1 MNKLI
6 KKIAGVALGLT
17 MAIGVGIAIGE
28 SKAVVATSA
37 AEEVYKHMVFNSTN
51 NSKNVSSY
59 SNSWTNTTDG
69 FTWNLTNWNNN
80 NNGWDYIKAGN
91 KKTAYVATIVNANA
105 VDKIITKVDIVVN
118 AVTTNNINSIK
129 LFYGSDSNPTTN
141 ETTITVGTGTKSVT
155 IPTEKRAANL
165 YYKLAVDCKAASN
178 GSFTLGD
185 FKLYADNTPAQT
197 YTVSFN
203 ANGGSGSMSDVS
215 DVAGSYTLPDNGFTA
230 PANKAFA
237 GWKADNA
244 GNVIAAGASYTV
256 SANVTFYAQW
266 ADAYTVTYTAGTNG
280 SGSFAHAMQPAGS
293 YTLLDF
299 ANLTGV
305 SADSGYRFANYTVN
319 GVDKDPGDV
328 ITLSASTSVVVNFE
342 IKPLDTTYNFATNF
356 STYAS
361 TWNTTYGSK
370 TLAGTTDI
378 GGEYSATIVLG
389 RANKQNSGTVP
400 TLAAA
405 KNTTVDNMIVFTLTE
420 TGYKIKAVTVT
431 FTQRSSNTPTLN
443 LFKGSDTTASGITAL
458 DSATIG
464 TKSTLSVASLNDT
477 SFSVN
482 CIASGTSNNCSVDLS
497 SIYISIEAQA
507 AYGTTDHIKVTGM
520 PRTVY
525 HIGEVYDSTGLAVT
539 AYDGADES
547 TANFKDV
554 TSSITTRFT
563 SGVYTFDDTDVPST
577 DMWIEYEEDG
587 STYSTDED
595 ITIYVYALAEYQ
607 LVESAPADWSGN
619 YLIVATDGESNLVA
633 MNGGLANPDVEGGYQ
648 VVTEKSTGI
657 IEAGQENEWTIASY
671 STGYSIQGKSGKYI
685 GRGTDSN
692 GMDVSDSALLNTL
705 AFADG
710 EVTVSGSSTGR
721 KLSFNTTG
729 NRFRYYSSGTVK
741 LYKLVESSEASSYA
755 DMFLETLST
764 GATAVCQ
771 VTQEGI
777 VQTNL
782 ADLKQ
787 AWKDLADVYDLLSAS
802 DKEQF
807 RTGVASDDPSATNIA
822 KALALYD
829 YVAAKYNTQLQGEG
843 FVSNYD
849 FMSRGI
855 APLSISK
862 VILGGLIGEN
872 GSVTAIIVIVS
883 LVSITAI
890 GGYFL
895 LKKKKE
901 Q

>member
-1 MNKLI
+1 MKSKMLTRI
-6 KKIAGVALGLT
+6 LGAFAAFSMAAGVGV
-17 MAIGVGIAIGE
+17 AIGVA
-28 SKAVVATSA
+28 AVKEA
-37 AEEVYKHMVFNSTN
+37 APVHAAAGDEVVYKEVTFSSSTMG
-51 NSKNVSSY
+51 SSVSGYTST
-59 SNSWTNTTDG
+59 WTNTTTGDTG
-69 FTWNLTNWNNN
+69 IAVSLTNFN
-80 NNGWDYIKAGN
+80 NNGKGWDYVKCGRKNNASVG
-91 KKTAYVATIVNANA
+91 TITTSAA
-105 VDKIITKVDIVVN
+105 IDEAITKVD
-118 AVTTNNINSIK
+118 VTIDAITASKVNSIK
-129 LFYGSDSNPTTN
+129 LYTSPNGSSWSS
-141 ETTITVGTGTKSVT
+141 VGTYTAATGTKSVALT
-155 IPTEKRAANL
+155 TPTQNL
-165 YYKLAVDCKAASN
+165 YYKVEFDCASGSSN
-178 GSFTLGD
+178 GLVTVS
-185 FKLYADNTPAQT
+185 KLEYYYIEPSSET

-215 DVAGSYTLPDNGFTA
+215 DVKGSYILPDNGFTA

-237 GWKADNA
+237 GWKANNA
-244 GNVIAAGASYTV
+244 GDLIAAGDSYTV

-266 ADAYTVTYTAGTNG
+266 VDAYTVTYTAGTNG
-280 SGSFAHAMQPAGS
+280 SGSYAHATQPAGS

-299 ANLTGV
+299 ASLTGV
-305 SADSGYRFANYTVN
+305 SANSGYRFVNYTVN

-342 IKPLDTTYNFATNF
+342 VKPLDTTYDFATNF

-370 TLAGTTDI
+370 TLAGTTDV
-378 GGEYSATIVLG
+378 GGNYSATIVLG
-389 RANKQNSGTVP
+389 RANKQASGTIP

-420 TGYKIKAVTVT
+420 TGYKIKDVTVT
-431 FTQRSSNTPTLN
+431 FTQRSSNKPTLN

-458 DSATIG
+458 DTATIG

-547 TANFKDV
+547 IANFKDV
-554 TSSITTRFT
+554 TSSITTRFR

-577 DMWIEYEEDG
+577 DMWIEYKEGD
-587 STYSTDED
+587 STYSTAED

-619 YLIVATDGESNLVA
+619 YLIVATDSDSNLVA

-671 STGYSIQGKSGKYI
+671 SNGYSIQGKSGKYI

-721 KLSFNTTG
+721 KLSFSATG
-729 NRFRYYSSGTVK
+729 NRFRYYSSGAVK
-741 LYKLVESSEASSYA
+741 LYKLVESSNAAAYA
-755 DMFLETLST
+755 AQFLNDLGSICDANGNSDVDDLSFT
-764 GATAVCQ
+764 WAC
-771 VTQEGI
+771 
-777 VQTNL
+777 L
-782 ADLKQ
+782 AIDFGE
-787 AWKDLADVYDLLSAS
+787 LSAT
-802 DKEQF
+802 DKELF
-807 RTGVASDDPSATNIA
+807 RTGVASASGTDIQKT
-822 KALALYD
+822 LALYD
-829 YVAAKYNTQLQGEG
+829 YVAAKYNTRLE
-843 FVSNYD
+843 SEDCENYD
-849 FMSRGI
+849 FMGREPQ
-855 APLSISK
+855 PLAQ
-862 VILGGLIGEN
+862 GR
-872 GSVTAIIVIVS
+872 IVS
-883 LVSITAI
+883 IIESSEDKTMIGVIGALTIATIAAFSVIT
-890 GGYFL
+890 
-895 LKKKKE
+895 LKKRKSI
-901 Q
+901 